1 MRTLLIDG
9 DILAYKSASKAEVS
23 IKWEESTIWT
33 YHADEE
39 QAKYLAVSQIE
50 SLKDE
55 LNAKK
60 VEIAL
65 TDSSNFRKDVLP
77 SYKDNRKDKR
87 KPLVLKALREF
98 LIKEYKAIVYPHLE
112 ADDVMGILA
121 TTPTNRAVKQY
132 IVCSVDK
139 DLKQIPCY
147 LSANGRD
154 VVRRDEKECNRWH
167 LIQTLTGDSVDGY
180 TGCPSVGRVTAD
192 RLLSDAELPIKD
204 MWSIVVDTYEK
215 NGLGEKDALQQARV
229 ARILRYGDYD
239 KATGKVKLW
248 QA

>member
-204 MWSIVVDTYEK
+204 MWSIVVDTYK
-215 NGLGEKDALQQARV
+215 KFQ
-229 ARILRYGDYD
+229 
-239 KATGKVKLW
+239 KAPCP
-248 QA
+248 

>member
-1 MRTLLIDG
+1 MMRTLLIDG

-50 SLKDE
+50 SLKDD
-55 LNAKK
+55 LNAKQVK
-60 VEIAL
+60 ITL
-65 TDSSNFRKDVLP
+65 TDSSNFRKDILP
-77 SYKDNRKDKR
+77 SYKDNRKDRR

-121 TTPTNRAVKQY
+121 TSPNRFKEDY

-139 DLKQIPCY
+139 DLRQIPCY

-154 VVRRDEKECNRWH
+154 IVTRTEQECNRWH

-180 TGCPSVGRVTAD
+180 TGCPSIGRVTAD

-204 MWSIVVDTYEK
+204 MWSIVVDTYK
-215 NGLGEKDALQQARV
+215 KQGLEEKDALQQARV